1 MVPAA
6 PPVPALLSQLGQA
19 YVLTDP
25 KWIVLEVNDYF
36 LSLTGYTRAEVVGR
50 PYQELFVLP
59 VERDNRLVGY
69 QEGIAQHTLEGGY
82 ERNVLMRN
90 GQSRPVRWH
99 ASMIYDAAGKVTG
112 VWSAGQT
119 LGSIGLTQQALAHDD
134 THLQE
139 FLDNAQDLVQHLGTG
154 NEFLFVNK
162 AWKEKLGYTDE
173 ELAARTLADIVHP
186 YYKAKLLY
194 QLRNLY
200 DGEPVNKVETV
211 FLTSTGKPV
220 HLIGSMSVVREQ
232 GRPVSSRA
240 ILHDITDR
248 IKAERLQKVYY
259 SIANL
264 AISAKDLPSLY
275 GAIHRELSKIIETS
289 NLFIALCDD
298 ARTELQF
305 VYHVDQQ
312 PHSGLAAR
320 PFSSGVSE
328 YIIEGGQPRY
338 LTHADFQQLLR
349 AGSITAYGLVPE
361 VMLASP
367 LSIGD
372 RIIGVLAVQDYHRPD
387 AYAPGDLDV
396 LHFISNQVA
405 LAIERKRNEEHI
417 GKQNARLNAIFES
430 GTHVM
435 WTVDTQSHLMT
446 FNRNYAALFLRRNG
460 VYPVRGMD
468 LWEADMMR
476 MDVEVREQFA
486 GHYAA
491 VAAGEAQ
498 RFEVRLTDA
507 RGFDIWAEVHLNPI
521 YLGDGS
527 FDEISA
533 IAHDVTEQKRAQL
546 ALQAQEEKFRSIF
559 ESFQDIYYRTT
570 TRGTL
575 TIISPSVQAKSWA
588 TSRPRSSGGRCMSF
602 MGTPKTHDRTS
613 RSRAARLHGRLR
625 NFETQMRHKDGRLV
639 SVLINARRNADD
651 AGTEGIAR
659 DVTEMRQ
666 MQDDLRARQ
675 GGSRNGARSQNPVS
689 GQHEPRAAHADER
702 HHRHDRPARP
712 DGGHAPS
719 SSSTS
724 TRCARAATRC
734 SLS

>member
-1 MVPAA
+1 M
-6 PPVPALLSQLGQA
+6 
-19 YVLTDP
+19 
-25 KWIVLEVNDYF
+25 
-36 LSLTGYTRAEVVGR
+36 
-50 PYQELFVLP
+50 
-59 VERDNRLVGY
+59 
-69 QEGIAQHTLEGGY
+69 
-82 ERNVLMRN
+82 
-90 GQSRPVRWH
+90 
-99 ASMIYDAAGKVTG
+99 
-112 VWSAGQT
+112 
-119 LGSIGLTQQALAHDD
+119 
-134 THLQE
+134 
-139 FLDNAQDLVQHLGTG
+139 
-154 NEFLFVNK
+154 
-162 AWKEKLGYTDE
+162 
-173 ELAARTLADIVHP
+173 
-186 YYKAKLLY
+186 
-194 QLRNLY
+194 
-200 DGEPVNKVETV
+200 
-211 FLTSTGKPV
+211 
-220 HLIGSMSVVREQ
+220 
-232 GRPVSSRA
+232 SSRA

-264 AISAKDLPSLY
+264 AISAKDLASLY

-312 PHSGLAAR
+312 PHHRGQAAR

-338 LTHADFQQLLR
+338 LTHNDFQQLLR
-349 AGSITAYGLVPE
+349 AGAITAYGLVPE

-405 LAIERKRNEEHI
+405 LAIERKRNEEQI

-430 GTHVM
+430 GSHVM
-435 WTVDTQSHLMT
+435 WTVDMRSHLMT

-468 LWEADMMR
+468 LWEADMLR
-476 MDVEVREQFA
+476 MEEGVREKFA

-491 VAAGEAQ
+491 VATGEAQ

-507 RGFDIWAEVHLNPI
+507 RGQDIWAEVHLNPI

-533 IAHDVTEQKRAQL
+533 IAHDITEQKRAQL

-570 TRGTL
+570 SRGIL
-575 TIISPSVQAKSWA
+575 TIISPSVPGN
-588 TSRPRSSGGRCMSF
+588 TGLHYGR
-602 MGTPKTHDRTS
+602 GH
-613 RSRAARLHGRLR
+613 RAVGVRLLRRLR
-625 NFETQMRHKDGRLV
+625 Q
-639 SVLINARRNADD
+639 
-651 AGTEGIAR
+651 
-659 DVTEMRQ
+659 
-666 MQDDLRARQ
+666 
-675 GGSRNGARSQNPVS
+675 
-689 GQHEPRAAHADER
+689 PR
-702 HHRHDRPARP
+702 
-712 DGGHAPS
+712 
-719 SSSTS
+719 
-724 TRCARAATRC
+724 
-734 SLS
+734 